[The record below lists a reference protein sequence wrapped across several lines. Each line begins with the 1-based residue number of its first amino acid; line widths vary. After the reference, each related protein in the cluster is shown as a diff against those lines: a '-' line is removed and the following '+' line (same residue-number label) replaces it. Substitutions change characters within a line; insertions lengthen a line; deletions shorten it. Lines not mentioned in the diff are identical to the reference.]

1 MVTRSTREE
10 HNVQVTDFEEILAVW
25 EGHIE
30 GFVYDDGEVWA
41 DAYALEQW
49 RLKQALVACRSCGI
63 LSRTEQCPNCA
74 HTESEYRLG

>member
-10 HNVQVTDFEEILAVW
+10 DNIQVTDFEEILAVW

-63 LSRTEQCPNCA
+63 LSRTEQCPDCA
-74 HTESEYRLG
+74 HTESKYQLG